1 LALNHLNNINFFNKM
16 DKESNEE
23 NSDIDGFMPED
34 LFPEN
39 VAVLILL
46 KDLKQKKD
54 SVIFLVDCN

>member
-1 LALNHLNNINFFNKM
+1 M

>member
-1 LALNHLNNINFFNKM
+1 M

-39 VAVLILL
+39 VAVLI
-46 KDLKQKKD
+46 
-54 SVIFLVDCN
+54 